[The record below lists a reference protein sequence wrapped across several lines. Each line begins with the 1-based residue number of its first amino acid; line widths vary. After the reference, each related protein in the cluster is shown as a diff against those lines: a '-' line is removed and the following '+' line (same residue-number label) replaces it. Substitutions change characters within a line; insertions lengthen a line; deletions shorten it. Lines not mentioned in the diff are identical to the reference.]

1 VLVTGR
7 TARAFALLP
16 ALAVQAAVLGALAHD
31 ARADVAQCVKANAHA
46 QALRRD
52 GKLAAARAE
61 LLACSNPSCPE
72 LVRDDC
78 AQRLDE
84 VERTQP
90 TVLFDARDGDGRDL
104 VAVRVTMDGQ
114 PLTDRLEGKVLRV
127 DPGAHTF
134 TFTVEGQPAVTQTFV
149 LKEGERD
156 RRERIVIGQPTAPA
170 PTAVAAPA
178 SSTATAPVEA
188 SSDGLGSK
196 RILGLGL
203 AGAGVVGI
211 GLGTVFGLM
220 ASSAWSSAKSACGG
234 DTRSCTNVASATSY
248 RSTTNTDGTVS
259 TVGFVAGG
267 ALLAAGGVLFLLG
280 GRHDGPSTTGIS
292 VVPAIGQTQQ
302 GFLLRGTF

>member
-1 VLVTGR
+1 VRAHVSGACLV
-7 TARAFALLP
+7 AALLGS
-16 ALAVQAAVLGALAHD
+16 AVASAAGT
-31 ARADVAQCVKANAHA
+31 DVAQCVKANAHA

-61 LLACSNPSCPE
+61 LLACGNPSCPE
-72 LVRDDC
+72 LVSDDC

-84 VERTQP
+84 VERAQP
-90 TVLFDARDGDGRDL
+90 TVLFDARDGDGHDL

-134 TFTVEGQPAVTQTFV
+134 TFTVEGQPTVTQTFV

-156 RRERIVIGQPTAPA
+156 RRERIVIGQPTAPTPIASPA
-170 PTAVAAPA
+170 PAAAVATTPEPAP
-178 SSTATAPVEA
+178 SS
-188 SSDGLGSK
+188 GLGSQ

-211 GLGTVFGLM
+211 GVGTVFGLM

-234 DTRSCTNVASATSY
+234 DIGQCRDPGSANSY
-248 RSTTNTDGTVS
+248 KSTTNTDGTVS
-259 TVGFVAGG
+259 TVAFVAGG

-280 GRHDGPSTTGIS
+280 GKREAPTTTAIS
-292 VVPAIGQTQQ
+292 VVPAIGQSQQ
-302 GFLLRGTF
+302 GFLVRGTF

>member
-1 VLVTGR
+1 VKL
-7 TARAFALLP
+7 RAPAACVVAALIGAVSLP
-16 ALAVQAAVLGALAHD
+16 
-31 ARADVAQCVKANAHA
+31 ARADVAACVKANAHA
-46 QALRRD
+46 QALFRD

-61 LLACSNPSCPE
+61 LMTCGNPACPE

-84 VERTQP
+84 VERAQP
-90 TVLFDARDGDGRDL
+90 TVLFDARDGDGHDL

-134 TFTVEGQPAVTQTFV
+134 TFTVEGQPTVTQTFV

-156 RRERIVIGQPTAPA
+156 RRERIVIGQPTAPTPAATTPA
-170 PTAVAAPA
+170 PSSSMSTTPA
-178 SSTATAPVEA
+178 ETPST
-188 SSDGLGSK
+188 GLGSK
-196 RILGLGL
+196 RIIGLGL
-203 AGAGVVGI
+203 AGAGVVG
-211 GLGTVFGLM
+211 LGVGTAFGLM

-234 DTRSCTNVASATSY
+234 DVGHCNNVSSATSY
-248 RSTTNTDGTVS
+248 KNTTNTDGTIS

-267 ALLAAGGVLFLLG
+267 ALLAVGGVLFLLG
-280 GRHDGPSTTGIS
+280 GHREASTTGVT

-302 GFLLRGTF
+302 GLLIHGTF